1 MKSDKQQ
8 LPAGSLIGGRYSLVR
23 PLGQGG
29 MAKVYLAQ
37 DRQRDDALVA
47 VKILHD
53 ELTNDPEF
61 VKRFAT
67 EARAASS
74 LNHPN
79 IVKVL
84 DYGHSDGLRY
94 IIQEYVEGQTL
105 NEMIS
110 QQGALPWQT
119 AVPLAIQIGLALEHA
134 HKNGIVH
141 RDIKPHNIMITPRM
155 IAKVTDFGIA
165 RAANSS
171 TITLTAGV
179 TFGSVHY
186 FSPEQARGS
195 LVGEKS
201 DIYSLGIL
209 LYEMVTGQ
217 VPFDG
222 ETSVAI
228 AIKHL
233 QEMPQ
238 LPSALRADL
247 PPNLDDII
255 IKCIQKSPDNRYE
268 SARDLVDELD
278 AFMVD
283 PEGIYGILA
292 GSGSDHANTTAI
304 GLKRPDANYG
314 KLRDIEQAI
323 VERRRS
329 RQRDIAIIVAIVLVS
344 MAFLAAIGSWTWDK
358 IKDSLQTQP
367 METVFAVQDYRG
379 RNLDEVLGLFAE
391 NDVKY
396 RIEYRDDDN
405 IAEGIIIDQYPPEG
419 IEIKPTGT
427 TILLYVSGGQNLIT
441 IPDYTGE
448 SQTIAKAELEQT
460 YGFTVSV
467 QYGYSDL
474 SKGRIIK
481 TVPAANARAPKG
493 SEIVLFVSEGLPQIV
508 MPDFSGRLLTDAIDE
523 LVPLNLVLGPVH
535 SIGAD
540 PDTGEPVD
548 IPANKRIV
556 LKQSPA
562 PGKEV
567 MALTLVTFTYG
578 SQQDY
583 YYYHNPTPIPTP
595 TPEPSPTPEPDPDP
609 DPTDPDPDPTE
620 PDPDPTEPEPTSAP
634 PDSDD

>member
-1 MKSDKQQ
+1 MKSDKQ
-8 LPAGSLIGGRYSLVR
+8 LPAGSLIGGRYSLIR
-23 PLGQGG
+23 PIGQGG
-29 MAKVYLAQ
+29 MAKVFLAE
-37 DRQRDDALVA
+37 DRQAGNSYVA

-74 LNHPN
+74 LDHPN

-84 DYGHSDGLRY
+84 DYGQSDGLRY

-105 NEMIS
+105 SEMIR

-141 RDIKPHNIMITPRM
+141 RDIKPHNILITPRM

-268 SARDLVDELD
+268 TARELVDELD

-283 PEGIYGILA
+283 PEGIYGVLA
-292 GSGSDHANTTAI
+292 GSGSDHSNTTAL

-329 RQRDIAIIVAIVLVS
+329 RQRDIAIIVAIVLVA

-358 IKDSLQTQP
+358 IKDRLETQP
-367 METVFAVQDYRG
+367 VETVFAVQDYRG
-379 RNLDEVLGLFAE
+379 RSIDEVLTLFKE
-391 NDVKY
+391 NEIKY
-396 RIEYRDDDN
+396 RLEYRDDDN
-405 IAEGIIIDQYPPEG
+405 IAEGIIIDQYPPDG
-419 IEIKPTGT
+419 IEIRPGGT
-427 TILLYVSGGQNLIT
+427 TIVLYVSGGQNLIT

-467 QYGYSDL
+467 QYEYSDV

-481 TVPAANARAPKG
+481 TVPAANARAPQG
-493 SEIVLFVSEGLPQIV
+493 SEVVLFVSEGLPQIV
-508 MPDFSGRLLTDAIDE
+508 MPDFTGRSLTDAIDE
-523 LVPLNLVLGPVH
+523 LAALNLILGPVQ
-535 SIGAD
+535 SIKTD
-540 PDTGEPVD
+540 PEID
-548 IPANKRIV
+548 IPANQRIV

-562 PGKEV
+562 PKKEV
-567 MALTLVTFTYG
+567 MALTMVTFTYG
-578 SQQDY
+578 TQQDY
-583 YYYHNPTPIPTP
+583 YYFFNPTPIPTP
-595 TPEPSPTPEPDPDP
+595 TPEATPTPEP
-609 DPTDPDPDPTE
+609 E
-620 PDPDPTEPEPTSAP
+620 PSPEPSDTEPEPDPT
-634 PDSDD
+634 PDPEPTATEEEGDG